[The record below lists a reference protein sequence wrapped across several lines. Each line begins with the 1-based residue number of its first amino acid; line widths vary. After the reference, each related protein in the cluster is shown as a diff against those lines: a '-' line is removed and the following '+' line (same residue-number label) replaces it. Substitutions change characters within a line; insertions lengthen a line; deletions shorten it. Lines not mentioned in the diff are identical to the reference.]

1 MASTSRKS
9 LDSGK
14 LPRGQACFN
23 CKRRK
28 RKCDGNLP
36 CSQCS
41 HLNIEDDCEYA
52 DTGKR
57 SLTHILQEDIDRLE
71 NRIHHLEHPHE
82 PTGEHS
88 FPLHQPY
95 HASIG
100 RSKSTTP
107 GPSHHHS
114 ATPTQ
119 LWITPSEPPRDLIVK
134 LIDSFLAY
142 SSEFG
147 FFLDCTRFR
156 QSALLPFPIGHH
168 SRPSPALLS
177 VVYLWG
183 LRLSGQPDLM
193 TQEPTFLARALDL
206 SSKGLSGNHP
216 HKVMHT
222 LQAEILLS
230 YFFFSSSRALEGKY
244 HASAAI
250 SLSLSS
256 SLHLIRSEN
265 HPPPGVLPPPAD
277 AVEEGERIHAW
288 WAVIILDSAFA
299 VGLCET
305 PGFAH
310 RESLSVV
317 DTPWPLEFE
326 GYAEGLLAPNARY
339 SQTIHNFVNG
349 VPTSDA
355 GMSTVA
361 MLAKASLLWLQADEL
376 AGSWKP
382 GMSGTAAATFSN
394 DFKRLDG
401 VIERFRE
408 SLVPPNQ
415 IPRPTP
421 AMTRT
426 LVVAHSIAHSAT
438 VRLLGLFA
446 HTDMLAKRRRLAA
459 ARLVLGII
467 AAVPLRHFRYVNPI
481 MGTVWASA
489 CGVFLEE
496 IQALNALHRGPPR
509 EEELNLRTFLSR
521 AVVSISAFEM
531 TFPLL
536 QSQISP
542 IREGC
547 RQIGIAL

>member
-1 MASTSRKS
+1 MASTSRQS
-9 LDSGK
+9 PDGGK
-14 LPRGQACFN
+14 LPRGQACFS

-41 HLNIEDDCEYA
+41 HLNIEDECEYA
-52 DTGKR
+52 DRGKR
-57 SLTHILQEDIDRLE
+57 SLTHILQEDIDRLK
-71 NRIHHLEHPHE
+71 NRIHYLEHLHE
-82 PTGEHS
+82 PRGEHAV
-88 FPLHQPY
+88 PLHQP
-95 HASIG
+95 HHTS
-100 RSKSTTP
+100 
-107 GPSHHHS
+107 GPSP
-114 ATPTQ
+114 TPTQ
-119 LWITPSEPPRDLIVK
+119 LWITPSEPPRDLIVQ
-134 LIDSFLAY
+134 LIDDFLGY

-147 FFLDCTRFR
+147 FFLDCARFR

-177 VVYLWG
+177 VAYLWG
-183 LRLSGQPDLM
+183 LRLSGQPNLM
-193 TQEPTFLARALDL
+193 TQEPTFLARASDL
-206 SSKGLSGNHP
+206 TSKGLSGNHP

-222 LQAEILLS
+222 LQAEVLLS
-230 YFFFSSSRALEGKY
+230 YFFFSSSPSLKGRY
-244 HASAAI
+244 HVSGAI

-265 HPPPGVLPPPAD
+265 HPPPGLLPPPAD

-288 WAVIILDSAFA
+288 WAVILLDSAFA

-349 VPTSDA
+349 IPTFDT

-376 AGSWKP
+376 ARSWKP
-382 GMSGTAAATFSN
+382 GMSSTTTTTFSN

-426 LVVAHSIAHSAT
+426 LVVAHSIAHSAM
-438 VRLLGLFA
+438 VRLLSLFA

-509 EEELNLRTFLSR
+509 EEELNLRAFLSR

-531 TFPLL
+531 TLPLL
-536 QSQISP
+536 QSQISL

-547 RQIGIAL
+547 RQIRIAL

>member
-1 MASTSRKS
+1 MASTSRQS

-14 LPRGQACFN
+14 LPRGQACFS

-52 DTGKR
+52 DRGKR
-57 SLTHILQEDIDRLE
+57 SLTHILQEDINRLE
-71 NRIHHLEHPHE
+71 NRIHYLEHPRE
-82 PTGEHS
+82 PTGERA

-107 GPSHHHS
+107 GPSHHRS
-114 ATPTQ
+114 SSRSSTPTQ
-119 LWITPSEPPRDLIVK
+119 LWMTPSEPPRDLIVQ
-134 LIDSFLAY
+134 LIDGFLAY

-147 FFLDCTRFR
+147 FFVNCARFR

-183 LRLSGQPDLM
+183 LHL
-193 TQEPTFLARALDL
+193 T
-206 SSKGLSGNHP
+206 SKGLSGNHP

-222 LQAEILLS
+222 LQAEVLLS

-265 HPPPGVLPPPAD
+265 HPPPGLLPPPAD

-288 WAVIILDSAFA
+288 WAVILLDSAFA

-326 GYAEGLLAPNARY
+326 DYAEGLLAPNARY

-349 VPTSDA
+349 VPTFDA

-376 AGSWKP
+376 ARSWKP
-382 GMSGTAAATFSN
+382 GMSSTAAATFNN

-438 VRLLGLFA
+438 VRLLSLFA
-446 HTDMLAKRRRLAA
+446 HTDMLAKRRRLSA
-459 ARLVLGII
+459 ARLG
-467 AAVPLRHFRYVNPI
+467 
-481 MGTVWASA
+481 
-489 CGVFLEE
+489 
-496 IQALNALHRGPPR
+496 
-509 EEELNLRTFLSR
+509 
-521 AVVSISAFEM
+521 
-531 TFPLL
+531 
-536 QSQISP
+536 
-542 IREGC
+542 
-547 RQIGIAL
+547 

>member
-1 MASTSRKS
+1 MASTSRQS
-9 LDSGK
+9 PESGK
-14 LPRGQACFN
+14 LPRGQACFS

-52 DTGKR
+52 DRGKR
-57 SLTHILQEDIDRLE
+57 SLTHMLQEDIDRLE
-71 NRIHHLEHPHE
+71 NRIHYLEHPHE
-82 PTGEHS
+82 PTVEQT

-95 HASIG
+95 HASTG
-100 RSKSTTP
+100 RNRVCANLTSNSVD
-107 GPSHHHS
+107 G
-114 ATPTQ
+114 
-119 LWITPSEPPRDLIVK
+119 
-134 LIDSFLAY
+134 FLGY

-147 FFLDCTRFR
+147 FFLDCARFR
-156 QSALLPFPIGHH
+156 QSALLPFPIGHL

-183 LRLSGQPDLM
+183 LRLSGQPNLM

-206 SSKGLSGNHP
+206 TSKGLSGNHP

-222 LQAEILLS
+222 LQAEVLLS

-244 HASAAI
+244 HAAGAI

-265 HPPPGVLPPPAD
+265 HPPPGILPPPAD

-288 WAVIILDSAFA
+288 WSVIILDSAFA

-310 RESLSVV
+310 RESLVVV

-326 GYAEGLLAPNARY
+326 DYAEGLLAPNARY
-339 SQTIHNFVNG
+339 SQTIQNFVQG
-349 VPTSDA
+349 VPTFDA

-376 AGSWKP
+376 ARSWKP
-382 GMSGTAAATFSN
+382 GMSGTTAASFTNEFQ
-394 DFKRLDG
+394 RLDG
-401 VIERFRE
+401 LIERFRD

-426 LVVAHSIAHSAT
+426 LVVAHSIAHSAM
-438 VRLLGLFA
+438 VRLLSLFA
-446 HTDMLAKRRRLAA
+446 HTDILAKRRRLAA
-459 ARLVLGII
+459 ARSGETLS
-467 AAVPLRHFRYVNPI
+467 H
-481 MGTVWASA
+481 
-489 CGVFLEE
+489 
-496 IQALNALHRGPPR
+496 
-509 EEELNLRTFLSR
+509 LSR
-521 AVVSISAFEM
+521 
-531 TFPLL
+531 
-536 QSQISP
+536 
-542 IREGC
+542 
-547 RQIGIAL
+547 